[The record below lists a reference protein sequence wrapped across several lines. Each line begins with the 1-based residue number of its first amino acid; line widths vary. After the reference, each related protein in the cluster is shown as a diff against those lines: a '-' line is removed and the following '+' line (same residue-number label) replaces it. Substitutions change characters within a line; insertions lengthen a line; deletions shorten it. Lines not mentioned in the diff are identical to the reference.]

1 MTDPERTSRATAIGV
16 SRGLTLFATAAVCA
30 FLVGCSS
37 ADSKQQKAQAAAPRS
52 VSVATAPVQRRDV
65 PVYLSG
71 LGAVTAFNT
80 ANIKSR
86 VDGQIMKVNVR
97 EGQNV
102 NQGELLIEIDSR
114 PYQAQLDQM
123 QAQLFRDQAQL
134 RDAKLNLERYT
145 ALIPSGSIAQQQVDT
160 QRALADQLE
169 GTVRTDQAQIETAKL
184 NIVYCHITAP
194 FSGRV
199 GLRQVD
205 SGNIIHASDTNPMLI
220 LTQLQPIAVIFTLPE
235 DVLPNVAHHMQ
246 QGTLE
251 VDAFS
256 RDDQTKLATGKLVT
270 IDNQIDPTTGTAKLK
285 AVFANA
291 DNQLWPNQFV
301 NADLL
306 LETRKNSTVL
316 PTAAI
321 LRGPQGTF
329 VYAVNADKT
338 VQDKP
343 VTVSLT
349 QGDTTVITSGL
360 NPGDIVVTD
369 GQDKLQRGSRIEPR
383 NPTPSGGA
391 GVAPGKGRAPAG
403 CGKPRFGY
411 TDFRRIR
418 FMSPSRL
425 FILRP
430 VATTLLM
437 VGVLLV
443 GWVAFLQLPVSAL
456 PEVDYPTIQVVTFYP
471 GADPDVMASSV
482 TSPLE
487 RQFGQVPGLSQ
498 MTSTSSFGSSVIT
511 LQFGLDQNIDVEE
524 QQVQAAINSGSTYL
538 PTDLPNPPIYNKV
551 NPADAPILTLH

>member
-1 MTDPERTSRATAIGV
+1 MIDLSERQPAVTTVRLWRLVAI
-16 SRGLTLFATAAVCA
+16 LTLFAVFA
-30 FLVGCSS
+30 FLLGCTSS
-37 ADSKQQKAQAAAPRS
+37 ADSKQQKAQAAGPRAI
-52 VSVATAPVQRRDV
+52 SVATAPVQRQDV

-86 VDGQIMKVNVR
+86 VDGQIMKVNVQ

-102 NQGELLIEIDSR
+102 TQGELLIEIDAR

-194 FSGRV
+194 FNGRV

-205 SGNIIHASDTNPMLI
+205 PGNIIHASDTNPMLI

-235 DVLPNVAHHMQ
+235 DVLPNVSKHMK

-256 RDDQTKLATGKLVT
+256 RDDQTKLATGKLLT

-285 AVFANA
+285 AVFSNI
-291 DNQLWPNQFV
+291 NNELWPNQFV

-306 LETRKNSTVL
+306 LETRKDSTVV

-329 VYAVNADKT
+329 VYAVNPDKT
-338 VQDKP
+338 VQDRP

-349 QGDTTVITSGL
+349 QGDVTVIAAGL
-360 NPGDIVVTD
+360 NPGEVVVTD
-369 GQDKLQRGSRIEPR
+369 GQDKLQRGSKIEPR
-383 NPTPSGGA
+383 APSPS
-391 GVAPGKGRAPAG
+391 GVAPAGSVGR
-403 CGKPRFGY
+403 
-411 TDFRRIR
+411 
-418 FMSPSRL
+418 
-425 FILRP
+425 
-430 VATTLLM
+430 
-437 VGVLLV
+437 
-443 GWVAFLQLPVSAL
+443 
-456 PEVDYPTIQVVTFYP
+456 
-471 GADPDVMASSV
+471 
-482 TSPLE
+482 
-487 RQFGQVPGLSQ
+487 
-498 MTSTSSFGSSVIT
+498 
-511 LQFGLDQNIDVEE
+511 
-524 QQVQAAINSGSTYL
+524 QAAKSKSFAPDSRTPASGTRVSGT
-538 PTDLPNPPIYNKV
+538 PGS
-551 NPADAPILTLH
+551 